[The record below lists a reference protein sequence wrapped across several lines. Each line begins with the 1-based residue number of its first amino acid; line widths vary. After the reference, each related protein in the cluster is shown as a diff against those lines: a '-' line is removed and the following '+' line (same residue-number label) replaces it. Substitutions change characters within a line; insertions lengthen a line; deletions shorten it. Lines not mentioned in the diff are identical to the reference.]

1 MRRTSRV
8 AGFPSQSCLVCGVW
22 RVSHRG
28 YGLAVVDVMLDI
40 ADRAFSE
47 AAFVAA
53 VTNCRY
59 LLSRRHCRLP
69 P

>member
-28 YGLAVVDVMLDI
+28 YGLAFRGCH
-40 ADRAFSE
+40 DRHSKRKQF
-47 AAFVAA
+47 
-53 VTNCRY
+53 
-59 LLSRRHCRLP
+59 L
-69 P
+69 